1 MNLSIPTG
9 TVYSHL
15 VIVSDFVQLNKS
27 KPFCGDQKCGCFDQV
42 DISKSLILSFDCI
55 SLDKNSATALYL
67 LLILLTFLLPEELE

>member
-27 KPFCGDQKCGCFDQV
+27 KPFCGDEKCGCYEQV
-42 DISKSLILSFDCI
+42 AIIKSLISSFDCI
-55 SLDKNSATALYL
+55 S
-67 LLILLTFLLPEELE
+67 

>member
-27 KPFCGDQKCGCFDQV
+27 KPFCGDEKCGCYEQV
-42 DISKSLILSFDCI
+42 AIIKSLILLFDCM
-55 SLDKNSATALYL
+55 SLIDTNSALYL
-67 LLILLTFLLPEELE
+67 LLMPLTFLLPEELE

>member
-27 KPFCGDQKCGCFDQV
+27 KPLCGDGKCGCCEKV
-42 DISKSLILSFDCI
+42 AISKSLIL
-55 SLDKNSATALYL
+55 
-67 LLILLTFLLPEELE
+67 